1 MKNNLLKKVLRNTAA
16 KLIAAFLM
24 SGAVQES
31 HAVVFLWNNTG
42 SNWTSPTSWTNGV
55 QPSFT
60 SSSTTTD
67 EITFGN
73 YGANNNTVI
82 LTSTRAAKNITFSTN
97 ANPYLINS
105 FNGAQTLSSS
115 GGITNNSTAIQ
126 TFNILVEN
134 ANNSNTWFQT
144 SGGSLVFNNNVG
156 LTTASSSTARTLTL
170 AGGGTFTFNAGIT
183 QGLSTGGKLSINNA
197 GGIVNLNAANTMGG
211 GTVISAG
218 TVNISNSQALGT
230 GIVEL
235 GATTG
240 TTYGNSIL
248 NNTKGS
254 ALTLTGLTGVLWSG
268 TTPAGIQIGTSSSTA
283 ANNIDFGNGLVT
295 TTTSRQ
301 MNIAGTGVTIS
312 MGTLTTTGTGNG
324 YTFQFDGTGNTID
337 LDGWKI
343 SSAATPS
350 QNVIHQLK
358 GTANLNM
365 GTIENGT
372 AGWVNGIEV
381 NGGGVNRFTGNNTY
395 TGTTSYLNGSN
406 IVIGDNSAATGA
418 VSVAGASGSGKMPY
432 LRLDNVN
439 GISSSSIISGSTST
453 STTGTIDFNGGTNY
467 VFNSF
472 GGNNMFFTNS
482 YNQAATVT
490 FTNAANTVTSSAA
503 GSGGRQLINNSTNLT
518 IVFNGNVDIGS
529 SSTGLSDTFGGAGD
543 WNIKGG
549 ASSTTVGSVR
559 GLNKTGT
566 GKLTLEG
573 VSSYNGDTTISGG
586 TLLVTSGG
594 SIIGSTA
601 QLSGGLLDA
610 RGTIGDVVQNGGV
623 FDLRGTAGTFTLFTG
638 TANVFSGGTLGSSSL
653 NGGTLLDSGSIG
665 NTVVGVGSTLDIKSG
680 GTASKVTANGGT
692 LLISGSTLQTEVNSG
707 TATVNTGGNGG
718 STTING
724 STLDVYGS
732 IAANTINAGGR
743 LNIKTGGTATGTS
756 TVGGGTLLVEGTAGT
771 VVVNSGT
778 ATVNSGGTI
787 GSTTING
794 SLLSVNGNAGDVL
807 VNTGGTLGGS
817 GSVQGLTL
825 NGGTVAP
832 GNSPG
837 LLTAYELNGSNGTF
851 QFQLGAPT
859 TRGTTYDAI
868 NVSTLLTLGASTSWT
883 FETLDNYSFQMN
895 DSYDLFNFASIEAS
909 AFDVNTLLAALPNLD
924 TANSNLKWDAN
935 SFTTDGVVNVIPEP
949 STFSLLLG
957 GGIVLIGLRIV
968 RRNKCK
974 LPTRF

>member
-1 MKNNLLKKVLRNTAA
+1 MKNNLLKKVLKNTAA

-42 SNWTSPTSWTNGV
+42 SNWTSPTSWTNGI
-55 QPSFT
+55 QPSST

-73 YGANNNTVI
+73 YGVNNNTVI

-144 SGGSLVFNNNVG
+144 AGGGLVFNNVAS
-156 LTTASSSTARTLTL
+156 LTTASSSTSRTLTL
-170 AGGGTFTFNAGIT
+170 AGDGSFTFNNELKQG
-183 QGLSTGGKLSINNA
+183 GLSTAGIVKHIGAGTVTMNGTNTLA
-197 GGIVNLNAANTMGG
+197 GGFEITGG
-211 GTVISAG
+211 GTVI
-218 TVNISNSQALGT
+218 VNG
-230 GIVEL
+230 
-235 GATTG
+235 TTG
-240 TTYGNSIL
+240 VGQGVVTMSNGNSKLI
-248 NNTKGS
+248 
-254 ALTLTGLTGVLWSG
+254 
-268 TTPAGIQIGTSSSTA
+268 
-283 ANNIDFGNGLVT
+283 
-295 TTTSRQ
+295 
-301 MNIAGTGVTIS
+301 
-312 MGTLTTTGTGNG
+312 
-324 YTFQFDGTGNTID
+324 
-337 LDGWKI
+337 
-343 SSAATPS
+343 
-350 QNVIHQLK
+350 
-358 GTANLNM
+358 
-365 GTIENGT
+365 
-372 AGWVNGIEV
+372 VN
-381 NGGGVNRFTGNNTY
+381 
-395 TGTTSYLNGSN
+395 
-406 IVIGDNSAATGA
+406 
-418 VSVAGASGSGKMPY
+418 
-432 LRLDNVN
+432 
-439 GISSSSIISGSTST
+439 
-453 STTGTIDFNGGTNY
+453 STTGLS
-467 VFNSF
+467 VQNSF
-472 GGNNMFFTNS
+472 KGSSSLANMSTVDLAGSNSVATTTYAVNQYQGGNMTFTNHGGYKTILQFTNS
-482 YNQAATVT
+482 ASILTPST
-490 FTNAANTVTSSAA
+490 GT
-503 GSGGRQLINNSTNLT
+503 SGGRRLFNNSTNLT
-518 IVFNGNVDIGS
+518 VQFDGTMDIGG
-529 SSTGLSDTFGGAGD
+529 TTADTCLLGGVGD
-543 WNIKGG
+543 FLFKGSLFNT
-549 ASSTTVGSVR
+549 ATALR
-559 GLNKTGT
+559 GLTKTGT
-566 GKLTLEG
+566 GTATFQA
-573 VSSYNGDTTISGG
+573 VNAYNGDTTIQEGTFVVDTAGSIASSAAVVAGGTLRVKGTAGTVAANSGILTVDSGG
-586 TLLVTSGG
+586 TIGNTSIGVSTVVNMNGTAGTITQGG
-594 SIIGSTA
+594 GTLDLRGTGSTFSMSA
-601 QLSGGLLDA
+601 GTATVYSGGLL
-610 RGTIGDVVQNGGV
+610 GNSTLTGGSLLNSGIVGETTIATGSTFDVK
-623 FDLRGTAGTFTLFTG
+623 T
-638 TANVFSGGTLGSSSL
+638 GGTSSKATV
-653 NGGTLLDSGSIG
+653 NGGTLIVGGSVAQ
-665 NTVVGVGSTLDIKSG
+665 TVI
-680 GTASKVTANGGT
+680 
-692 LLISGSTLQTEVNSG
+692 NSG
-707 TATVNTGGNGG
+707 TATVNLGGNSGI
-718 STTING
+718 TTVNG
-724 STLDVYGS
+724 STLDVYG
-732 IAANTINAGGR
+732 NTGVSTVNTGGR
-743 LNIKTGGTATGTS
+743 LNVKSGGSLLGTS

-771 VVVNSGT
+771 VVFNSGT

-949 STFSLLLG
+949 STLSLLLG
-957 GGIVLIGLRIV
+957 GASVLIGLRIV

>member
-1 MKNNLLKKVLRNTAA
+1 
-16 KLIAAFLM
+16 
-24 SGAVQES
+24 
-31 HAVVFLWNNTG
+31 
-42 SNWTSPTSWTNGV
+42 
-55 QPSFT
+55 
-60 SSSTTTD
+60 
-67 EITFGN
+67 
-73 YGANNNTVI
+73 
-82 LTSTRAAKNITFSTN
+82 
-97 ANPYLINS
+97 
-105 FNGAQTLSSS
+105 
-115 GGITNNSTAIQ
+115 
-126 TFNILVEN
+126 
-134 ANNSNTWFQT
+134 
-144 SGGSLVFNNNVG
+144 
-156 LTTASSSTARTLTL
+156 
-170 AGGGTFTFNAGIT
+170 
-183 QGLSTGGKLSINNA
+183 
-197 GGIVNLNAANTMGG
+197 
-211 GTVISAG
+211 
-218 TVNISNSQALGT
+218 
-230 GIVEL
+230 
-235 GATTG
+235 
-240 TTYGNSIL
+240 
-248 NNTKGS
+248 
-254 ALTLTGLTGVLWSG
+254 
-268 TTPAGIQIGTSSSTA
+268 
-283 ANNIDFGNGLVT
+283 
-295 TTTSRQ
+295 
-301 MNIAGTGVTIS
+301 
-312 MGTLTTTGTGNG
+312 
-324 YTFQFDGTGNTID
+324 
-337 LDGWKI
+337 
-343 SSAATPS
+343 
-350 QNVIHQLK
+350 
-358 GTANLNM
+358 
-365 GTIENGT
+365 
-372 AGWVNGIEV
+372 
-381 NGGGVNRFTGNNTY
+381 
-395 TGTTSYLNGSN
+395 
-406 IVIGDNSAATGA
+406 
-418 VSVAGASGSGKMPY
+418 
-432 LRLDNVN
+432 
-439 GISSSSIISGSTST
+439 
-453 STTGTIDFNGGTNY
+453 
-467 VFNSF
+467 
-472 GGNNMFFTNS
+472 
-482 YNQAATVT
+482 
-490 FTNAANTVTSSAA
+490 
-503 GSGGRQLINNSTNLT
+503 
-518 IVFNGNVDIGS
+518 VFNGNVDIGS

-743 LNIKTGGTATGTS
+743 LNIKTGGTVTGTS

-778 ATVNSGGTI
+778 AIVNSGGTI
-787 GSTTING
+787 GSTTVNG
-794 SLLSVNGNAGDVL
+794 SLLSVNGNAGDVI

-868 NVSTLLTLGASTSWT
+868 NVTSLLTLGANTAFT
-883 FETLDNYSFQMN
+883 FETLDNYTYADGN
-895 DSYDLFNFASIEAS
+895 TYDLFDWGS
-909 AFDVNTLLAALPNLD
+909 ADMSTFDVAVLEAALPNLNTPSTD
-924 TANSNLKWDAN
+924 LKWN
-935 SFTTDGVVNVIPEP
+935 VSNFTTDGTIGVIPEP
-949 STFSLLLG
+949 STSSLMMF
-957 GGIVLIGLRIV
+957 GITSLIIIKAI
-968 RRNKCK
+968 RRKKCQHK
-974 LPTRF
+974 THS